1 VVCLFWLVFILKISF
16 WRYVNIFG
24 FLLFFVSTGLT
35 VCYSFRLSYYVFCS
49 NFNLYSIFSMSEV
62 NFNIVR
68 GMMGLLLVTVCG
80 GSILS

>member
-1 VVCLFWLVFILKISF
+1 M
-16 WRYVNIFG
+16 
-24 FLLFFVSTGLT
+24 LFFVSIGLT
-35 VCYSFRLSYYVFCS
+35 VCYSFRLSYYVFCG

-68 GMMGLLLVTVCG
+68 GMMGLLLVTVFG